1 VAVASAEPDTP
12 NLDKM
17 GTRGMSELSYGD
29 LVFDS
34 DFLFADRGNAERLKF
49 TRHERALLKL
59 FIENSNR
66 LLSRGKILD
75 SITYEGS
82 DLSDRNVDFLVNRLR
97 TKLGDSARTPRYIAT
112 QYGEGYIWIAK
123 PVEDLEAL
131 LVIGPCYGLGD
142 SQTSVSSRGV
152 LSALADSI
160 DSLTGR
166 KRRIFVRPNWQA
178 NAGSKSV
185 SYSLD
190 ASLHA
195 EGDRLHGALVLRDA
209 ATGQIIR
216 AFRTGLSSADQAA
229 EIARLSNSITEAIW
243 AHEALPPST
252 NLAPTERPLEL
263 RMHDAARLLSGT
275 PESWLTATSQIDSA
289 RAAAPHDPTLAI
301 LRGLALYATLLQRP
315 DVSARPAEWR
325 AAEAEIESLVL
336 NCLPDIQDNPL
347 LMLGAAKLL
356 FFIEGGH
363 FALASRLADDAF
375 EKSTAFAAAFSIR
388 AQMLMCQGHFVEC
401 HQLFDKAVELSEK
414 GSEFHIYLLCL
425 KLTAALAADDRLIV
439 NALSAELYALKPITR
454 MQFGIFVAE
463 PGELPPDLA
472 ALFASFDAQGVQT
485 LLCYLYNVSARQ
497 FHDHAH
503 RMNVMRGFLTRATNR
518 FGADIVP
525 RSVAER
531 LGLAGVS

>member
-1 VAVASAEPDTP
+1 MD
-12 NLDKM
+12 
-17 GTRGMSELSYGD
+17 ELRYGD
-29 LVFDS
+29 LVFDK
-34 DFLFADRGNAERLKF
+34 DFLSAERDGGDPLRF
-49 TRHERALLKL
+49 TRQERALLSL
-59 FIENSNR
+59 FTQNANR
-66 LLSRGKILD
+66 LLSRAHILD
-75 SITYEGS
+75 AISLETS
-82 DLSDRNVDFLVNRLR
+82 DISDRNVDFLVNRLR
-97 TKLGDSARTPRYIAT
+97 AKLGDSARTPRFIAT
-112 QYGEGYIWIAK
+112 QYGEGYVWIAK
-123 PVEDLEAL
+123 PVEDLEAF
-131 LVIGPCYGLGD
+131 LVIGPCFGLGD
-142 SQTSVSSRGV
+142 SQTSESSRGV
-152 LSALADSI
+152 LAALADSI

-166 KRRIFVRPNWQA
+166 KHRIVVRPNWQA
-178 NAGSKSV
+178 QAGSKSV

-216 AFRTGLSSADQAA
+216 AFRTGFAVAGQAA
-229 EIARLSNSITEAIW
+229 EIAKLATSITDAIW
-243 AHEALPPST
+243 AHKALPPSA

-275 PESWLTATSQIDSA
+275 PESWLTSISQIDSA

-315 DVSARPAEWR
+315 DVWARPAEWR

-375 EKSTAFAAAFSIR
+375 EKSTAFAAAFSTR
-388 AQMLMCQGHFVEC
+388 AQMLMCQGHFAESY
-401 HQLFDKAVELSEK
+401 QLFDKAIELSEK
-414 GSEFHIYLLCL
+414 GTEFHIYLLAL
-425 KLTAALAADDRLIV
+425 KLTAALAADDRALL
-439 NALSAELYALKPITR
+439 NELSAELYALKPITR
-454 MQFGIFVAE
+454 VQLGIFVAE

-472 ALFASFDAQGVQT
+472 ALFASFDAQCVQT

-503 RMNVMRGFLTRATNR
+503 RMNVMRGFLVRATRR

-525 RSVAER
+525 RSVGER
-531 LGLAGVS
+531 LGLAGVGTIEV

>member
-1 VAVASAEPDTP
+1 
-12 NLDKM
+12 
-17 GTRGMSELSYGD
+17 MSEIICGD
-29 LVFDS
+29 LVFGG
-34 DFLFADRGNAERLKF
+34 DFLFADRSGSERLKF
-49 TRHERALLKL
+49 TRNERALLKL
-59 FIENSNR
+59 FVTNPDR
-66 LLSRGKILD
+66 LLTRGQILD
-75 SITYEGS
+75 TITHEGS

-112 QYGEGYIWIAK
+112 QYGEGYIWIAAREQS
-123 PVEDLEAL
+123 VEAFVL
-131 LVIGPCYGLGD
+131 IGPCYGLSDAG
-142 SQTSVSSRGV
+142 TAEPARA
-152 LSALADSI
+152 LLEALASEI
-160 DSLTGR
+160 DKLTGG
-166 KRRIFVRPNWQA
+166 KQRIVVKPDWPGRGA
-178 NAGSKSV
+178 SDDVA
-185 SYSLD
+185 YSLD

-195 EGDRLHGALVLRDA
+195 DGALLHAAFVLRDTSKGHIVRA
-209 ATGQIIR
+209 IRSTFPQAGHEKEVLTTAT
-216 AFRTGLSSADQAA
+216 
-229 EIARLSNSITEAIW
+229 SITEAIW
-243 AHEALPPST
+243 THEALPPSA

-315 DVSARPAEWR
+315 DVSARSEEWR

-363 FALASRLADDAF
+363 FDLASRLADDAF
-375 EKSTAFAAAFSIR
+375 EKSTAFAAAFSTR
-388 AQMLMCQGHFVEC
+388 AQMLMCQGHFAES

-425 KLTAALAADDRLIV
+425 KLTAALAADDRATV

-472 ALFASFDAQGVQT
+472 TLFLSFDAQQVQT
-485 LLCYLYNVSARQ
+485 WLCYLYKVSARQ
-497 FHDHAH
+497 FHDPAH
-503 RMNVMRGFLTRATNR
+503 RMNVMRGFLTRVTNR
-518 FGADIVP
+518 FGDDIVP
-525 RSVAER
+525 RSVADK
-531 LGLAGVS
+531 LGLAGAC

>member
-1 VAVASAEPDTP
+1 
-12 NLDKM
+12 
-17 GTRGMSELSYGD
+17 MSEVICGD
-29 LVFDS
+29 LVFGG
-34 DFLFADRGNAERLKF
+34 DFLFADRSGAERLKF
-49 TRHERALLKL
+49 TRSERALLKL
-59 FIENSNR
+59 FVESPGR
-66 LLSRGKILD
+66 LLRRGQILD
-75 SITYEGS
+75 AITYEGS

-123 PVEDLEAL
+123 PAEDLEAL

-195 EGDRLHGALVLRDA
+195 EGDRLHGAFVLRDA
-209 ATGQIIR
+209 TTGQIIR
-216 AFRTGLSSADQAA
+216 AFRTSLSNADQAA
-229 EIARLSNSITEAIW
+229 EITRLSNSITEAIW
-243 AHEALPPST
+243 AQKALPPSA

-263 RMHDAARLLSGT
+263 RMHDAAQLLSGT
-275 PESWLTATSQIDSA
+275 PESWLTAVSQIDSA

-315 DVSARPAEWR
+315 EVSASPAEWH

-363 FALASRLADDAF
+363 FDLASRLADEAF
-375 EKSTAFAAAFSIR
+375 EKSTAFAAAFSTR
-388 AQMLMCQGHFVEC
+388 AQMLMCQGHFAEC
-401 HQLFDKAVELSEK
+401 YQLFDKAVELSEK

-425 KLTAALAADDRLIV
+425 KLTAALAAGDRATV

-485 LLCYLYNVSARQ
+485 MLCYLYKVSARQ
-497 FHDHAH
+497 FHNHAH
-503 RMNVMRGFLTRATNR
+503 RMNVMRDFLTRATQR

-525 RSVAER
+525 RWVAER
-531 LGLAGVS
+531 LALAGVSCGSE

>member
-1 VAVASAEPDTP
+1 MV
-12 NLDKM
+12 
-17 GTRGMSELSYGD
+17 ELRYGD
-29 LVFDS
+29 LVFDPEFLSAKRAGS
-34 DFLFADRGNAERLKF
+34 DQLRF
-49 TRHERALLKL
+49 TRQERTLLCL
-59 FIENSNR
+59 FTQNANR
-66 LLSRGKILD
+66 LLNRAQILD
-75 SITYEGS
+75 ALTYEGS
-82 DLSDRNVDFLVNRLR
+82 DSSDRNVDFLVNRLR
-97 TKLGDSARTPRYIAT
+97 AKLGDSARAPRFIAT

-123 PVEDLEAL
+123 PGEDLEAL

-142 SQTSVSSRGV
+142 SHTSVSSRGV
-152 LSALADSI
+152 LSALADNI

-166 KRRIFVRPNWQA
+166 QRRIVVRPNWQA

-190 ASLHA
+190 ASLHT

-209 ATGQIIR
+209 TTGQIIR
-216 AFRTGLSSADQAA
+216 AFRTGFALAGQAD
-229 EIARLSNSITEAIW
+229 EIATLSNSITEAIW
-243 AHEALPPST
+243 AHKALPPSA

-263 RMHDAARLLSGT
+263 RMHDAAQLLSGT
-275 PESWLTATSQIDSA
+275 PESWLTAISQIDSA

-315 DVSARPAEWR
+315 EVSASPVEWR

-363 FALASRLADDAF
+363 FDLASRLADDAF
-375 EKSTAFAAAFSIR
+375 EKSTAFAAAFSTR
-388 AQMLMCQGHFVEC
+388 AQMLMCQGHFAEC
-401 HQLFDKAVELSEK
+401 HQLFDQAVELSEK

-425 KLTAALAADDRLIV
+425 KLTAALAADDRATV

-463 PGELPPDLA
+463 PGELPPDLT

-485 LLCYLYNVSARQ
+485 LLCYLYKVSARQ
-497 FHDHAH
+497 FHAHAH
-503 RMNVMRGFLTRATNR
+503 RMNVMRDFLTRATQR

-525 RSVAER
+525 RWVADR
-531 LGLAGVS
+531 LGLASVE

>member
-1 VAVASAEPDTP
+1 MDG
-12 NLDKM
+12 L
-17 GTRGMSELSYGD
+17 RYGD
-29 LVFDS
+29 LVFDGE
-34 DFLFADRGNAERLKF
+34 FLSASRGQGEPLRF
-49 TRHERALLKL
+49 TRQERALLTVFTKHP
-59 FIENSNR
+59 NR
-66 LLSRGKILD
+66 LLSRAQILD
-75 SITYEGS
+75 ALTYAGS
-82 DLSDRNVDFLVNRLR
+82 DAVDRNVDFLVNRLR
-97 TKLGDSARTPRYIAT
+97 TKLGDSARAPRFIAT

-123 PVEDLEAL
+123 PVEDLEAF
-131 LVIGPCYGLGD
+131 LVIGPCFGLGD
-142 SQTSVSSRGV
+142 YQTSASSRSV
-152 LSALADSI
+152 LASLADSI

-166 KRRIFVRPNWQA
+166 KHRIVVRPNWQA
-178 NAGSKSV
+178 EAGSKSV

-209 ATGQIIR
+209 PTGLIIR
-216 AFRTGLSSADQAA
+216 AFRTSFTVANQAA
-229 EIARLSNSITEAIW
+229 EIAKLAKSIADAIW
-243 AHEALPPST
+243 AHNALPPSA

-275 PESWLTATSQIDSA
+275 PESWLTALSQIDSA

-301 LRGLALYATLLQRP
+301 LRGLALYVTLLQRP
-315 DVSARPAEWR
+315 DVAARPAEWC

-356 FFIEGGH
+356 FFIDGGH
-363 FALASRLADDAF
+363 FDLASRLAEDAF
-375 EKSTAFAAAFSIR
+375 ERSTAFAAAFSMR
-388 AQMLMCQGHFVEC
+388 AQMLMCQGRFAEC

-425 KLTAALAADDRLIV
+425 KLTAALAANDRAIA

-454 MQFGIFVAE
+454 IHFGIFVAE

-472 ALFASFDAQGVQT
+472 ALFSSFDAQSVQT
-485 LLCYLYNVSARQ
+485 MLGHFYNVSARR

-503 RMNVMRGFLTRATNR
+503 RMNVMRGFLGRATDR

-525 RSVAER
+525 PWVAER
-531 LGLAGVS
+531 LRLTSVS